1 MKHPVIGVTF
11 DFEDGGEGKYSLR
24 DFYAS
29 RENHFSTVAVHG
41 AAPLALPHEVERVE
55 TYLDL
60 IDGLMITGG
69 NFDVPP
75 EMYGQETVSD
85 TVMVKEKRTAFEW
98 AITKGCLERD
108 IPILGICGGQQLL
121 NVILGGSLIQHIPD
135 VVNSNIAHEQPN
147 DRREPGHS
155 VLVEKG
161 SLLHEI
167 VQAEEILVNSAHHQA
182 VDQVP
187 EGCVISG
194 RAPDGVIEAI
204 ELPRDQHPFCLGVQW
219 HPEYSVAPTDELI
232 MKAFVAECEKV
243 RMRY

>member
-11 DFEDGGEGKYSLR
+11 DFEDGAKGKYSLR

-41 AAPLALPHEVERVE
+41 AAPIALPHEVEQVE
-55 TYLDL
+55 TYLSM

-75 EMYGQETVSD
+75 EMYGQKSLSD

-98 AITKGCLERD
+98 AITKGCLERN

-135 VVNSNIAHEQPN
+135 VVTSEIQHEQPN
-147 DRREPGHS
+147 DRREPGHT
-155 VLVEKG
+155 VLVE
-161 SLLHEI
+161 SDTLLHDI
-167 VQAEEILVNSAHHQA
+167 VQAAVIEVNSAHHQA
-182 VDQVP
+182 VDAVP
-187 EGCVISG
+187 DGCVISG

-204 ELPRDQHPFCLGVQW
+204 ELPRERHPFCLGVQW
-219 HPEYSVAPTDELI
+219 HPEYSVAPTDVLI
-232 MKAFVAECEKV
+232 MKTFVEACGSTFE
-243 RMRY
+243 